1 MKFKLPEGTFPPLKL
16 SPQETETLALE
27 AQRVVLET
35 VGEFDDLVANN
46 RKLPHDQWQF
56 IKTKENLAAYRTRK
70 GYDTSKK
77 RRDGGR
83 AAWSPSWF
91 PQAPHLVSG
100 SMYPREEALE
110 RMRKEAKASV
120 DSQTAILGYQSSPS
134 PLFNGSYR
142 DRLASVLGDSAL
154 EANKPPHTPVV
165 VVTGMYPG
173 TVEDAALGNLADTE
187 VLWKLR
193 SAFIDDERDDY
204 KILATLLRPTK
215 EDPFRFLDVK
225 WSTKKFAWLTTQRD
239 ILYVESA
246 GVLRDPHTG
255 KITTGYN
262 LLHSVEIP
270 RIPELHRFDVIRTK
284 LSICF
289 LTRQYDAHTVELY
302 CRGFSAPGGGM
313 IGTVATSLYA
323 DSMMLSANVIACAYG
338 KKLMW
343 LMQQRRVE
351 NVQYTTKTVETATHC
366 HSCTKSFKGISGF
379 MRTST
384 ACQCCRRIVCNKCH
398 VDMKLVVDITA
409 SEVTQRSVPFCLQC
423 VLEARKLSALE
434 IATVMAPAADTSNSR
449 SNRSSK
455 NRFSRYRQR

>member
-1 MKFKLPEGTFPPLKL
+1 MKFKLPEGTFPPLEL
-16 SPQETETLALE
+16 SPQESEALALE
-27 AQRVVLET
+27 AQRMVLET

-46 RKLPHDQWQF
+46 RKLPHDQWKF
-56 IKTKENLAAYRTRK
+56 IKTKKNLAAYRTRK

-83 AAWSPSWF
+83 AAWSAFWS
-91 PQAPHLVSG
+91 PQAPHLVS
-100 SMYPREEALE
+100 SSIYAREEVLK
-110 RMRKEAKASV
+110 RVRKEAKALS
-120 DSQTAILGYQSSPS
+120 DSQTAILDYQSSPP
-134 PLFNGSYR
+134 PLSNGSYR
-142 DRLASVLGDSAL
+142 DHLDSVLGKSAL
-154 EANKPPHTPVV
+154 EANKPPHTPVI

-193 SAFIDDERDDY
+193 SSFIDDERDDY

-215 EDPFRFLDVK
+215 EDPFRFLGVK

-262 LLHSVEIP
+262 LLHSVEIT
-270 RIPELHRFDVIRTK
+270 RIPELHRFDIIRIK

-313 IGTVATSLYA
+313 IGSVATSLYA
-323 DSMMLSANVIACAYG
+323 DSMMLSADVIACAYA

-343 LMQQRRVE
+343 LMQQRRIE

-366 HSCTKSFKGISGF
+366 HSCTKSFKGLSGF
-379 MRTST
+379 MRTS
-384 ACQCCRRIVCNKCH
+384 AICRCCRRIVCNKCH
-398 VDMKLVVDITA
+398 VDIKLVVDITA
-409 SEVTQRSVPFCLQC
+409 SEVTQRSMPFCLQC
-423 VLEARKLSALE
+423 VLEARKLSSLE
-434 IATVMAPAADTSNSR
+434 IATATAPAAGISNNS
-449 SNRSSK
+449 SNHS
-455 NRFSRYRQR
+455 SRYRQR